1 MSDIKRR
8 QMLQLLGATP
18 AVALTWHS
26 GTAEAEAAEAQ
37 AKTGA
42 AAPAAKAGAKPGFK
56 GAKPRFFTAPEYA
69 TVSML
74 ADIIIPKDE
83 RSGGAVEAGVPE
95 FIDYTLQETLAD
107 QPDRQTAIR
116 GGLRWLD
123 KECLDRF
130 EKTFTACT
138 GAQRTEVLDDIAWP
152 KKAKPEHSHG
162 VRFFSAFRDLVA
174 SGFWS
179 SKIGMADLQY
189 MGNVPTQWDGAP
201 PEVLAKFGVSY

>member
-18 AVALTWHS
+18 AVALTWNS
-26 GTAEAEAAEAQ
+26 GTAEAAAIEEQ
-37 AKTGA
+37 AKSGA
-42 AAPAAKAGAKPGFK
+42 ASAAKAGAKPGFK
-56 GAKPRFFTAPEYA
+56 GAKPRFFTAQEYA
-69 TVSML
+69 TVTML
-74 ADIIIPKDE
+74 SDIIIPKDA

-95 FIDYTLQETLAD
+95 FIDYTLQETLSD
-107 QPDRQTAIR
+107 QPERQTAIR

-138 GAQRTEVLDDIAWP
+138 DAQRTQVLDDIAWP

-162 VRFFSAFRDLVA
+162 ARFFSAFRDLVA

-189 MGNVPTQWDGAP
+189 MGNVPNAWDGAP